1 MDIGSK
7 LEGPSRFSLTLSLS
21 FMPGS
26 SRTVLFSHDMG
37 NSTQLARQMQ
47 DLLLRARCVEYH
59 APSNRYWH
67 RCLCLSVPSSGAHE
81 PLVSREPFE
90 AESPSSPICMRLRF
104 LCALHLSSLGPA

>member
-37 NSTQLARQMQ
+37 NSTQLARQM
-47 DLLLRARCVEYH
+47 
-59 APSNRYWH
+59 
-67 RCLCLSVPSSGAHE
+67 
-81 PLVSREPFE
+81 
-90 AESPSSPICMRLRF
+90 
-104 LCALHLSSLGPA
+104 